1 MTTKITNANITNT
14 GVTAGSYTNANI
26 TVNAQGQLT
35 SASSGS
41 SGVSWQAVQTT
52 GFTAVAGN
60 AYPCNT
66 TSAAFTVTLPASPAA
81 GNVITLTD
89 YAGTWG
95 TNNLTVNP
103 NGGKINGI
111 ASNTTLST
119 SRGSVQLVYV
129 DSTQGWVAYSGF
141 AVTSLPVPTPT
152 VEYLVV
158 GGGGGGG
165 SYGGGGGGAGGYR
178 TDTGFAVTAG
188 ASITVTVGSPGAGG
202 LPTFNIGSKGGQ
214 SVFGSITSD
223 GGGYGGCRAATP
235 DGPGGD
241 GGSGGGGSFTGSST
255 GAAGGNG
262 ISGQGKNGGTG
273 AFGSGNNAAG
283 GGGGGSNAS
292 TGLGGNATAG
302 LGGNGG
308 AGTASSISGSTVT
321 YAAGGGGGVNT
332 TGTAGTGGSSIGG
345 NGGVNGANGTNGSTN
360 TGSGGGGAGGNA
372 GGTGGAGG
380 SGVVIIRYAD
390 TYPLASS
397 TTGSP
402 DITTTG
408 GYRIYKW
415 TGNGS
420 ITF

>member
-52 GFTAVAGN
+52 GFTAVAGR

-66 TSAAFTVTLPASPAA
+66 TSAAFTVTLPASPSA
-81 GNVITLTD
+81 GDLITLTD

-241 GGSGGGGSFTGSST
+241 GGSGGGGSFTAST

-273 AFGSGNNAAG
+273 AFGSGTNAAG

-308 AGTASSISGSTVT
+308 AGTVSSISGSPVT
-321 YAAGGGGGVNT
+321 YAAGGGGGVNV